1 MNGVVKIDNNKI
13 ITPYMFISEQEAEQ
27 RKEALPSRD
36 IAYLSDLFK
45 MFGDGTRLQ
54 ILYLLRSGE
63 LCVGDIAAIMDMTPS
78 AISHQLKLLRSSE
91 LVKFRRDGKTLLYSL
106 ADEHVNIITDT
117 GLEHIRE

>member
-1 MNGVVKIDNNKI
+1 
-13 ITPYMFISEQEAEQ
+13 MFITEKEAEQ
-27 RKEALPSRD
+27 KKESLPSQD
-36 IAYLSDLFK
+36 ISYLSDLFK

-54 ILYLLRSGE
+54 ILYLLRLGE

-78 AISHQLKLLRSSE
+78 AISHQLKLLKSSE
-91 LVKFRRDGKTLLYSL
+91 LVKYRRDGKTLLYSL